1 MKILVVD
8 DEPFMRMVIRDYL
21 ANNGFNDVVTATSAD
36 HSFEMLGIL
45 EGRLADEPLSVDCI
59 LMDIAMPGTDGIE
72 ACRRIK
78 NHEDFRDVPIIMV
91 TSMKDDKIVKKA
103 FEAGAAEYVSKPINE
118 VELITRLNIVLSFKQ
133 KIDEYKAK
141 EKMSEEFKEELKT
154 SNKALKQSNESLMK
168 LSHLDEVTGIANIL
182 HFEEQFFI
190 EWRRSIRYKLPISLI
205 LLNVDFLKD
214 FVEEHGQE
222 RGEDYLK
229 KVAKEV
235 AADLNRPTDLVARF
249 GGIQFAVLLPDTDH
263 EGGLKVANNL
273 RKAVKE
279 LRLENSKSKVSDYI
293 TVSLGLSTVFPTHDV
308 RPTALLGAAKEKLL
322 VAEEYGRNQVKGVL
336 LEL

>member
-8 DEPFMRMVIRDYL
+8 DEPFMRMVIRDCL

-36 HSFEMLGIL
+36 QSFEMLGML
-45 EGRLADEPLSVDCI
+45 EGGLAGEPLSVDCI

-91 TSMKDDKIVKKA
+91 TSMKDDKLVKEA

-118 VELITRLNIVLSFKQ
+118 VELITRLNMVLNFKQ

-141 EKMSEEFKEELKT
+141 EKRSEELKEELKT
-154 SNKALKQSNESLMK
+154 SNKELKQSNESLMK
-168 LSHLDEVTGIANIL
+168 LSHLDEVTGIANTL

-190 EWRRSIRYKLPISLI
+190 EWRRAIRYELPLSLI
-205 LLNVDFLKD
+205 LLNVDFLED
-214 FVEEHGQE
+214 FMEEHGQE
-222 RGEDYLK
+222 RGEDCLK

-249 GGIQFAVLLPDTDH
+249 GGIQFAVLLPDTDL
-263 EGGLKVANNL
+263 EGGLKVANTL

-279 LRLENSKSKVSDYI
+279 LQLENSKSKISDYI

-308 RPTALLGAAKEKLL
+308 RPTELLESAKEKLL
-322 VAEEYGRNQVKGVL
+322 VAEQYGRNQVKGVL

>member
-21 ANNGFNDVVTATSAD
+21 ANNGFNDVVIATSAD
-36 HSFEMLGIL
+36 QSFEMLGML
-45 EGRLADEPLSVDCI
+45 EGGLTDEPLSVDCI

-78 NHEDFRDVPIIMV
+78 NHEDFRDIPIIMV

-118 VELITRLNIVLSFKQ
+118 VELIARLNIVLSFKQ

-141 EKMSEEFKEELKT
+141 EKRSEELKEELKT

-168 LSHLDEVTGIANIL
+168 LSHLDEVTGIANTL

-190 EWRRSIRYKLPISLI
+190 EWRRAIRYELPISLI
-205 LLNVDFLKD
+205 LLNVDFLED
-214 FVEEHGQE
+214 FMEEHGQE
-222 RGEDYLK
+222 RGEDCLK
-229 KVAKEV
+229 KVAKEI

-249 GGIQFAVLLPDTDH
+249 GGIQFAVLLPDTAL
-263 EGGLKVANNL
+263 EGGLKVANIL

-308 RPTALLGAAKEKLL
+308 RPTQLLESAKEKLL